1 MDGDEPEDE
10 EEDDEDEDDDD
21 EWEDVLAVGSG
32 SSPAAAAD
40 AAAAAAAEPTTG
52 LGSLHSMG
60 AGHGLADASSAS
72 GGRTF
77 AMPLV
82 CATIEAK
89 TGASSPY
96 AGDSGPALP
105 PANSVGCHTT
115 CGKAAARCAACW
127 PVPEA
132 TSKRLAG
139 LLLANGSYLASTAAM
154 GALLRSAE
162 GAHCIFDS
170 QAGSQVSNTRRNAAG
185 ERMFAPCGRHTLGR
199 RCASTRSVGTR
210 SWGDQSA
217 VLA

>member
-1 MDGDEPEDE
+1 MTAYGEMCRMLHAKMASK
-10 EEDDEDEDDDD
+10 
-21 EWEDVLAVGSG
+21 V
-32 SSPAAAAD
+32 AD
-40 AAAAAAAEPTTG
+40 
-52 LGSLHSMG
+52 SMG

-82 CATIEAK
+82 YATIEAK
-89 TGASSPY
+89 TGARSPY

-115 CGKAAARCAACW
+115 CGNSAARCAACW

-139 LLLANGSYLASTAAM
+139 LLPANGSYLASTAAM

-170 QAGSQVSNTRRNAAG
+170 QAGSQVNNTRRSAAG
-185 ERMFAPCGRHTLGR
+185 ERIFGRWGRHSWPLGDCTLGS
-199 RCASTRSVGTR
+199 ATRALCWLSN
-210 SWGDQSA
+210 
-217 VLA
+217 